1 MAERKASRTA
11 VLVCQGRAVAD
22 GRLAVG
28 RFSDPIAIELL
39 TAPERE
45 MVGTARSGVMPSGF
59 GARLE
64 YELLKG
70 TSEILA
76 ARTVAIDDVVRDRGH
91 PQLVILG
98 AGLDARAWRMKEL
111 AEATVYEIDQPASQ
125 QEKRERLG
133 DRAPLA
139 AAVHFVPVDFAK
151 DSLGTAL
158 EAAGHD
164 ATIPTTWIWEGVIP
178 YLTPAQ
184 VAATTAVVGEHSAA
198 GSRLILNYATT
209 SRLNA
214 FGRRAVQRLLTLA
227 GRDNP
232 MANEPFRSAWSPE
245 TLRELLSRSGF
256 DVTVDVGLL
265 AVAHDLDMSIIER
278 TRFLGSGRIAV
289 ADRD

>member
-28 RFSDPIAIELL
+28 RFSDPIALELL
-39 TAPERE
+39 TDSERE
-45 MVGTARSGVMPSGF
+45 LVATVRAGEMPSALGPRMEF
-59 GARLE
+59 
-64 YELLKG
+64 ELVAG

-76 ARTVAIDDVVRDRGH
+76 ARTVTIDDAVRDRGN

-111 AEATVYEIDQPASQ
+111 ADAAVFEVDQPASQ

-133 DRAPLA
+133 ERTALA
-139 AAVHFVPVDFAK
+139 GAVHFVAVDFAK
-151 DSLGTAL
+151 DSLGAAL
-158 EAAGHD
+158 AAAGHD
-164 ATIPTTWIWEGVIP
+164 AAVPTTWIWEGVVP
-178 YLTPAQ
+178 YLTPDQ
-184 VAATTAVVGEHSAA
+184 VAATVAVVGEHSAS
-198 GSRLILNYATT
+198 GSRLIVTYATH

-214 FGRRAVQRLLTLA
+214 FGRRAVQRLLTLT

-232 MANEPFRSAWSPE
+232 LADEPFRSSWGPE
-245 TLRELLSRSGF
+245 SLAKLLGRSGF
-256 DVTVDVGLL
+256 DVTMDVDLLTAAQGLE
-265 AVAHDLDMSIIER
+265 MPIER

-289 ADRD
+289 ADTH

>member
-28 RFSDPIAIELL
+28 RFADPIALELL
-39 TAPERE
+39 TESERE
-45 MVGTARSGVMPSGF
+45 LVATVRAGEMPSALGPRMEF
-59 GARLE
+59 
-64 YELLKG
+64 ELVAG

-76 ARTVAIDDVVRDRGH
+76 ARTVTIDDAVRDRGN

-111 AEATVYEIDQPASQ
+111 ADATVFEVDQPASQ

-133 DRAPLA
+133 ERTAVA
-139 AAVHFVPVDFAK
+139 GAVHFVAVDFAK
-151 DSLGTAL
+151 DSLGAAL
-158 EAAGHD
+158 ATAGHD
-164 ATIPTTWIWEGVIP
+164 AAVPTTWIWEGVVP
-178 YLTPAQ
+178 YLTPDQ
-184 VAATTAVVGEHSAA
+184 VAATVAIVGEHSAS
-198 GSRLILNYATT
+198 GSRLIVTYATH

-214 FGRRAVQRLLTLA
+214 FGRRAVQRLLTLT

-232 MANEPFRSAWSPE
+232 MADEPFRSSWGPE
-245 TLRELLSRSGF
+245 SLAKLLGKSGF
-256 DVTVDVGLL
+256 DVTMDVDLL
-265 AVAHDLDMSIIER
+265 TAAQGLDMPIER

-289 ADRD
+289 ADAR